1 MYHVLHKKHMIQRD
15 CFEKLEWLVFFYSI
29 PSRPVGSRVKIWR
42 KLIKSGALPF
52 RGAVYI
58 LPNNEEN
65 FEYFQWLVSEVTS
78 MGGEAAFVRAE
89 EIQPMK
95 GKEIIDLFNRQ
106 RERDYRKIETGLEE
120 IQRRIDSIKKGSS
133 LSRSE
138 RLLEPFRRLIKEF
151 EEVRKIDFF
160 STQRGDDL
168 KERMKIIEPKIIATT
183 SLDGK
188 KGHPPIA
195 AKRVEDYKGRTWVT
209 RKSPFVDRM
218 ASAWLIKRFIDEKA
232 IFQFMDEKMMQNLKQ
247 DSIAFD
253 VRGGEFTHIGD
264 MCTFEVFVKTFK
276 LKDKILKKISEI
288 VHELDVKDEIF
299 RNPESRGIEEI
310 LIGIKKTARNDIEIL
325 EKGMVIFDMLYSSK
339 T

>member
-1 MYHVLHKKHMIQRD
+1 MIHT
-15 CFEKLEWLVFFYSI
+15 KNLKNLEWLLFFYSI

-133 LSRSE
+133 LSRGE
-138 RLLEPFRRLIKEF
+138 RLLEPFRRLTKEF
-151 EEVRKIDFF
+151 EDIQKIDFF

-168 KERMKIIEPKIIATT
+168 KERMKIIEPKIIAAT
-183 SLDGK
+183 SPDGEK
-188 KGHPPIA
+188 QHPAIA
-195 AKRVEDYKGRTWVT
+195 AKRVEDYRGKTWVT
-209 RKSPFVDRM
+209 RENPFVDRM
-218 ASAWLIKRFIDEKA
+218 ATAWLIKRFIDKKA
-232 IFQFMDEKMMQNLKQ
+232 VFQFTDEKMIEDLKQ
-247 DSIAFD
+247 DFIAFD
-253 VRGGEFTHIGD
+253 VRGGEFTHTGD
-264 MCTFEVFVKTFK
+264 MCTFEVFVKIFK
-276 LKDKILKKISEI
+276 FKDKILKKISEI
-288 VHELDVKDEIF
+288 VHELDVKDEKF

-310 LIGIKKTARNDIEIL
+310 LIGIRKTARNDIEIL
-325 EKGMVIFDMLYSSK
+325 QKGMAIFDMLYSSK